1 MKKDILRFSSPAE
14 AGVSP
19 RAVTAFLDDVADRGF
34 AMHGFLFLRHG
45 KVFAEGYYAPFQ
57 KDEPHRMY
65 SVSKTFVSMAVGA
78 LIGEGKLK
86 LSDRVASFFP
96 DKCPPDLHPWVAT
109 PRSGTF

>member
-45 KVFAEGYYAPFQ
+45 KVFAEGYYAPF
-57 KDEPHRMY
+57 KRTSRTGCIRSAKP
-65 SVSKTFVSMAVGA
+65 SS
-78 LIGEGKLK
+78 
-86 LSDRVASFFP
+86 
-96 DKCPPDLHPWVAT
+96 PW
-109 PRSGTF
+109 RSAP

>member
-57 KDEPHRMY
+57 KDEPHR
-65 SVSKTFVSMAVGA
+65 K
-78 LIGEGKLK
+78 
-86 LSDRVASFFP
+86 
-96 DKCPPDLHPWVAT
+96 
-109 PRSGTF
+109 